1 MKITKNKH
9 QTANKIQKTS
19 TKYQINIKSQYSK
32 KRKKEKRKDNILV
45 NSVLKFC
52 NLLFGIYLLTKII
65 NFKSVREITSLS
77 CYLLFDNWDLPFGS
91 LIQNLFDFKY

>member
-1 MKITKNKH
+1 MSESFKNNEITNNKH

-52 NLLFGIYLLTKII
+52 NLLFGIYLLFVI
-65 NFKSVREITSLS
+65 
-77 CYLLFDNWDLPFGS
+77 
-91 LIQNLFDFKY
+91 